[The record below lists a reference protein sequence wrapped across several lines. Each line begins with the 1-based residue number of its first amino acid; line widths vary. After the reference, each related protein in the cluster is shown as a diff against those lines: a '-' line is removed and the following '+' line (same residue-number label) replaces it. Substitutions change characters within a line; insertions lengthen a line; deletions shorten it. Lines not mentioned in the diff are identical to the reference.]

1 VLEDFL
7 VRHKL
12 WRDIRLSCLN
22 GVLRAFLD
30 GFHVLWNV
38 WVVVKAVIFSELR
51 PLLQLVQHELLF
63 WVMVVLL
70 ENAVDFQQLLFC
82 QLLQFLAIFYDIA
95 EQHLGFKVG
104 QNLTL
109 GYFDA
114 FLQRRGFLLVADF

>member
-1 VLEDFL
+1 
-7 VRHKL
+7 
-12 WRDIRLSCLN
+12 
-22 GVLRAFLD
+22 
-30 GFHVLWNV
+30 
-38 WVVVKAVIFSELR
+38 
-51 PLLQLVQHELLF
+51 
-63 WVMVVLL
+63 
-70 ENAVDFQQLLFC
+70 LLFC